1 MSTNVITKSLADSS
15 RDQASIFAAKVR
27 IFGLIKRGAL
37 GGDVVKE
44 LLPAGQPLLFEKA
57 MWDYKESLPTAS
69 ANPTPDES
77 KAHGAKM
84 AEIVKDVVAFLR
96 LPRGRCWRQ
105 PDTRSRQRPRH
116 CLYRYRVRGRHAGHQ
131 KTSPMEEPVSPVCS
145 RNGINFPMTMTSLV
159 CFRL

>member
-44 LLPAGQPLLFEKA
+44 LLPAGQPLFFEKA
-57 MWDYKESLPTAS
+57 KWDYKESLPTAS

-84 AEIVKDVVAFLR
+84 AEIVKDVVAFFNSHGGYLVAGVGDNPIR
-96 LPRGRCWRQ
+96 EVAN
-105 PDTRSRQRPRH
+105 
-116 CLYRYRVRGRHAGHQ
+116 VRGIAFTATACEAAMQAIRRHRRWTGSSHRSARG
-131 KTSPMEEPVSPVCS
+131 TGSIS
-145 RNGINFPMTMTSLV
+145 R
-159 CFRL
+159 